1 MTPPVPAQPSVD
13 QRREMYRLMS
23 LIHACDERIRRGL
36 SGGEFACTYW
46 PATGQEA
53 IAAAMGVVLRTD
65 DQLVTTYRGLH
76 DQLAKGAPLGPV
88 VAEILSRA
96 TGINAG
102 KGGSM
107 HISHPQSGLVLYTG
121 IVGSGLPIA
130 VGVGLALQLRGTD
143 RVAVASFGD
152 GATGTGS
159 FHEAVNLAALWRLPV
174 VFLCQDNRYAEM
186 TPVAHGQPVDHVAD
200 RAPAYGIP
208 GQVVD
213 GNDPDA
219 VFGALAAATERARK
233 GSGPTLLECTT
244 FRLWGHYFGDP
255 MRYIPPDEL
264 EAARRNEPV
273 GRYRATLAAA
283 GVLDEAGAEAV
294 DQTNRDAVE
303 AAFTAALADDPPGA
317 DAAFTDG
324 YADADGVPR

>member
-1 MTPPVPAQPSVD
+1 VTPTAPQEPTAE
-13 QRREMYRLMS
+13 QRREMYRLMA
-23 LIHACDERIRRGL
+23 LIRACDERIRRGL

-53 IAAAMGVVLRTD
+53 IAAAMGTVLRAD
-65 DQLVTTYRGLH
+65 DQLVSTYRGLH

-88 VAEILSRA
+88 VAEILTRA
-96 TGINAG
+96 SGVNAG

-107 HISHPQSGLVLYTG
+107 HISHPPSGLVLSTG

-186 TPVAHGQPVDHVAD
+186 TPAAHGQPVAHAAD

-208 GQVVD
+208 GRVVD

-219 VFGALAAATERARK
+219 VFGALAGAVQRARD
-233 GSGPTLLECTT
+233 GDGPTLLECST

-264 EAARRNEPV
+264 EAARLGEPV
-273 GRYRATLAAA
+273 GRYRASLAADR
-283 GVLDEAGAEAV
+283 VLDGAGADAV
-294 DQTNRDAVE
+294 DQAARDAVE
-303 AAFTAALADDPPGA
+303 AAFTAALADDPPGR
-317 DAAFTDG
+317 DAAFTDV
-324 YADADGVPR
+324 YADGSGVPR

>member
-1 MTPPVPAQPSVD
+1 MTAPSD
-13 QRREMYRLMS
+13 DRRRGMYGTMAR
-23 LIHACDERIRRGL
+23 IRACDERIRRGL

-53 IAAAMGVVLRTD
+53 IAAALGAVLRTD

-88 VAEILSRA
+88 VAEVLTRA
-96 TGINAG
+96 SGVNAG

-107 HISHPQSGLVLYTG
+107 HISHPPSGVVLSTG

-130 VGVGLALQLRGTD
+130 VGVALALQLQGTD

-186 TPVAHGQPVDHVAD
+186 TPAAHGQPVAHVAD
-200 RAPAYGIP
+200 RAPSYGIP
-208 GQVVD
+208 GEVVD

-219 VFGALAAATERARK
+219 TCTALGAAVARARE
-233 GSGPTLLECTT
+233 GGGPTLLECTT
-244 FRLWGHYFGDP
+244 FRLLGHYFGDA
-255 MRYIPPDEL
+255 MRYIPAEEL
-264 EAARRNEPV
+264 EAARRDEPV
-273 GRYRATLAAA
+273 GRYRATLAAD
-283 GVLDEAGAEAV
+283 GVLDAEAAAAV
-294 DQTNRDAVE
+294 DQAARDEVE
-303 AAFTAALADDPPGA
+303 AAFAAALADDPPDAG
-317 DAAFTDG
+317 AAFTDV
-324 YADADGVPR
+324 YLDAGEAVR

>member
-1 MTPPVPAQPSVD
+1 
-13 QRREMYRLMS
+13 MYRLMA
-23 LIHACDERIRRGL
+23 LIRACDERIRRGL
-36 SGGEFACTYW
+36 SGGEFATTYW

-53 IAAAMGVVLRTD
+53 IAAAMGVVLRPD
-65 DQLVTTYRGLH
+65 DQLVSTYRGLH

-88 VAEILSRA
+88 VAEILTRA
-96 TGINAG
+96 SGINSG

-107 HISHPQSGLVLYTG
+107 HISHPPSGLVLSTG

-130 VGVGLALQLRGTD
+130 VGVGLALQRQGSD
-143 RVAVASFGD
+143 RVVVASFGD

-186 TPVAHGQPVDHVAD
+186 TPAAHSQPVAHVAD

-219 VFGALAAATERARK
+219 VFRALADATERARQ
-233 GSGPTLLECTT
+233 GAGPTLLECTT

-255 MRYIPPDEL
+255 MRYIPPEEL
-264 EAARRNEPV
+264 EAARNDEPV
-273 GRYRATLAAA
+273 ARYRAVLAAD
-283 GVLDEAGAEAV
+283 GVPDGSGADAV
-294 DQTNRDAVE
+294 EQAARDAVE
-303 AAFTAALADDPPGA
+303 AAFATAVADDLPGSE
-317 DAAFTDG
+317 AAFTDI
-324 YADADGVPR
+324 YADDHGVPR